1 MQRRMIAVVT
11 AAVFSAGLATAAAIP
26 ASAAK
31 STPSLTVTSA
41 ATAFPSEYA
50 RQVRV
55 PVFYKWRF
63 ATPTV
68 RPSLVAWGMGSGLF
82 VKGLRWDHWRMTG
95 AYGRGTRWYNT
106 CNPTCSAGNYI
117 KSPASITFWRWRW
130 HDGHRYWT
138 RLTLR
143 WTRNGTHHKHVYY
156 HSSGQFDTGDWP

>member
-1 MQRRMIAVVT
+1 MQRRMIAVV
-11 AAVFSAGLATAAAIP
+11 AAAAFVAGPTVAVATP

-31 STPSLTVTSA
+31 TTP
-41 ATAFPSEYA
+41 ATYA

-68 RPSLVAWGMGSGLF
+68 RPSLIAWGMGSGLF

-117 KSPASITFWRWRW
+117 KSLASITFWRWRW

-156 HSSGQFDTGDWP
+156 HSNGQFDTGDWP

>member
-1 MQRRMIAVVT
+1 MISVVA
-11 AAVFSAGLATAAAIP
+11 AAVFAAGLTATAAIP

-31 STPSLTVTSA
+31 TAPVLTVISQ
-41 ATAFPSEYA
+41 

-63 ATPTV
+63 ATPKV
-68 RPSLVAWGMGSGLF
+68 RPSLVAWGSGSGLF
-82 VKGLRWDHWRMTG
+82 VKNLRWDHWRMTG
-95 AYGRGTRWYNT
+95 AYGRGTRWANT

-130 HDGHRYWT
+130 HEGHRYWT

-143 WTRNGTHHKHVYY
+143 WTRNGTHHKHVYV
-156 HSSGQFDTGDWP
+156 HSNGQFDTGDWP

>member
-1 MQRRMIAVVT
+1 MQRRIIT
-11 AAVFSAGLATAAAIP
+11 IAAVMIFAVTPAIAAIAP
-26 ASAAK
+26 ASAA
-31 STPSLTVTSA
+31 TTVP
-41 ATAFPSEYA
+41 ATYA
-50 RQVRV
+50 RQVPV

-82 VKGLRWDHWRMTG
+82 VKGLNWDHWTLTG
-95 AYGRGTRWYNT
+95 AYGRGTRWANT

-130 HDGHRYWT
+130 HNGHRYWT

-143 WTRNGTHHKHVYY
+143 WTRNGIHHKHVYV
-156 HSSGQFDTGDWP
+156 HGDGQFDTGDWP